1 LPDAVLIDATKENAV
16 AKNTLYRWADMA
28 LEQMNPLT
36 TRQYVVGTNTMLA
49 RLVLKKG
56 AHVPLHK
63 HMHEQISHVVEGALS
78 FSLDEKKMTVR
89 AGEILCIPPYLPHE
103 VTALEDSVAL
113 DIFNPPRQDWIDGD
127 DSYLRSSKPAATS
140 EEG

>member
-1 LPDAVLIDATKENAV
+1 MANS
-16 AKNTLYRWADMA
+16 TLHRWADISP
-28 LEQMNPLT
+28 EQMNPLT

-78 FSLDEKKMTVR
+78 FLLEGEEVTVR
-89 AGEILCIPPYLPHE
+89 AGELLCIPPYVLHE

-127 DSYLRSSKPAATS
+127 DSYLRSGEPAATS
-140 EEG
+140 E

>member
-1 LPDAVLIDATKENAV
+1 LTIATKENAV
-16 AKNTLYRWADMA
+16 AKSTLHRWADISP
-28 LEQMNPLT
+28 EQMNQLT

-63 HMHEQISHVVEGALS
+63 HMNEQISHVAEGALS
-78 FSLDEKKMTVR
+78 FLLEGKEVTVR
-89 AGEILCIPPYLPHE
+89 AGEVLCIPPYVPHA
-103 VTALEDSVAL
+103 VAALEDSVAL
-113 DIFNPPRQDWIDGD
+113 DIFTPPRQDWIDGD
-127 DSYLRSSKPAATS
+127 DSYLRSGMPDTKS